1 METFLLALLALSFG
15 GAMVILVLLLLERV
29 GGLQYAARWR
39 CLAWLLLCLRL
50 ALPMSILPDHWE
62 LTRAPIQV
70 EVPADRV
77 LYQYTPPDQPP
88 EVQGDPVQID
98 QPIEARQEEG
108 IRISLSQV
116 LFLVWLLGGLSV
128 LTVNSIRHGH
138 FLAYLHQWGWPE
150 EEEEICDLFHHLSR
164 RLKLKKRPA
173 LWSCVDIR
181 SPMLVGVLRPR
192 LILPAEDMDR
202 EALAYAI
209 LHELTHF
216 KSRHI
221 WLKALVLWVC
231 ALHWF
236 NPLVWLMAR
245 SVERA
250 TELDCDER
258 VLQTLPKEH
267 RAAYSRTIVDAA
279 AGWKG
284 GNP

>member
-1 METFLLALLALSFG
+1 METFLLDLLALSLG
-15 GAMVILVLLLLERV
+15 GAVVILVLFLLEWA
-29 GGLQYAARWR
+29 GGLKYAARWR
-39 CLAWLLLCLRL
+39 CLAWMLLCLRL
-50 ALPMSILPDHWE
+50 AFPVSILPDHWE
-62 LTRAPIQV
+62 LPQAPIQM

-77 LYQYTPPDQPP
+77 LYRYTPPAQVP
-88 EVQGDPVQID
+88 EVMEDPVATE
-98 QPIEARQEEG
+98 QPAEVQQEEG
-108 IRISLSQV
+108 FRISLSQI
-116 LFLVWLLGGLSV
+116 LSLLWLLGGVSV
-128 LTVNSIRHGH
+128 LMVNNFRHGR
-138 FLAYLHQWGWPE
+138 FLAYLRRWGWPE
-150 EEEEICDLFHHLSR
+150 EEEEIEDLYGHLAQ
-164 RLKLKKRPA
+164 RLKLKRCPA
-173 LWSCVDIR
+173 LWTCVDVH

-202 EALAYAI
+202 ETLAYAI